1 MPRGRPHKCPYS
13 GCGSTNTVSK
23 GSRKTKSI
31 GVRKIRLCKS
41 CGRKFTP
48 KNQRQVEVEA
58 IRAEATQN
66 EVTSVVASEDPVIAN
81 IEEPELTEMQIPEQ

>member
-1 MPRGRPHKCPYS
+1 MPRGRPHKCPYE

-23 GSRKTKSI
+23 GARKTRSM

-48 KNQRQVEVEA
+48 KNQKTDQIDEIRTATGQDEVA
-58 IRAEATQN
+58 GVIAPG
-66 EVTSVVASEDPVIAN
+66 DPVMAD
-81 IEEPELTEMQIPEQ
+81 IEEPELTEMQIHEQ